1 MLCISRGPVSGM
13 AHWGITLVILS
24 EKRGFM
30 GISNSGPSEKGS
42 SWRVYLQVYA
52 RDFSSGVELGAVP
65 YEVQDD
71 L

>member
-1 MLCISRGPVSGM
+1 MLCINRGPESGM
-13 AHWGITLVILS
+13 AHTGITLVILS
-24 EKRGFM
+24 EKRGFI
-30 GISNSGPSEKGS
+30 GISNSGPPEKGS

-52 RDFSSGVELGAVP
+52 RDFLSAVELRAVP